1 MQRITALMTQQN
13 MLGDLTAAFNRMSHT
28 QEELSS
34 GKRINKPSDDPY
46 GAGQAVLLNGDLAG
60 LTSYLRN
67 VNDGTA
73 WAQAGDTALM
83 DVGNI
88 IQRARELLVQGGN
101 DTNGPTERAS
111 IAAEIDQLTEALKQ
125 EANTKYGDQFI
136 FGGTQST
143 TAPYQ
148 AGAVDTYG
156 GNNATITR
164 QIGPG
169 AQVQVNTDI
178 SQLLGSGQA
187 AADGKLLNTLRDIS
201 QHLMGGTAA
210 DANALRTT
218 DLQNMDTNLDTLT
231 QLQAQVGSTLNR
243 LDLAS
248 NRIQTLQTSQ
258 TKLLSQT
265 QDADF
270 AQVASDY
277 STEQNAY
284 NAALRAS
291 ANIVQSSLLD
301 FLR

>member
-1 MQRITALMTQQN
+1 MERITTLMTQQRT
-13 MLGDLTAAFNRMSHT
+13 LDDLSAAFNRLST
-28 QEELSS
+28 AQEQLSS

-73 WAQAGDTALM
+73 WGQASDSAMM
-83 DVGNI
+83 DIGNMV
-88 IQRARELLVQGGN
+88 QRVRELLVKAGN
-101 DTNGPTERAS
+101 DSNDPTSRAD
-111 IAAEIDQLTEALKQ
+111 IAAEIDQLTDAIKQ
-125 EANTKYGDQFI
+125 EADTKYGDQYI
-136 FGGTQST
+136 FAGTANA

-148 AGAVDTYG
+148 TGAVDTYG
-156 GNNATITR
+156 GNGAAITR

-169 AQVQVNTDI
+169 ASVQINTDI

-201 QHLMGGTAA
+201 QHLQGGTAA

-218 DLQNMDTNLDTLT
+218 DLQDLDANLDTLT
-231 QLQAQVGSTLNR
+231 TLQAGIGSTLNR
-243 LDLAS
+243 LELAS
-248 NRIQTLQTSQ
+248 TRIQDLQTSQ

-270 AQVASDY
+270 AKTATDF
-277 STEQNAY
+277 STAQNAY

-301 FLR
+301 FLH

>member
-13 MLGDLTAAFNRMSHT
+13 MLGDLTAAFNRLSNT
-28 QEELSS
+28 QQELSS

-46 GAGQAVLLNGDLAG
+46 GAGQAILLNGDLAG

-83 DVGNI
+83 DVGKMV
-88 IQRARELLVQGGN
+88 QRARELLVQAGN
-101 DTNGPTERAS
+101 DTNGPDERAS

-136 FGGTQST
+136 FGGTQNT
-143 TAPYQ
+143 AAPYQ
-148 AGAVDTYG
+148 AGGVDTYG
-156 GNNATITR
+156 GNTATISR

-169 AQVQVNTDI
+169 AQVQINTDI

-201 QHLMGGTAA
+201 QHLLGGTTA
-210 DANALRTT
+210 DATALRTT
-218 DLQNMDTNLDTLT
+218 DLQNMDANLDTLT

-243 LDLAS
+243 LDMAS
-248 NRIQTLQTSQ
+248 SRIQDLQTTQ

-270 AQVASDY
+270 AKVATDY
-277 STEQNAY
+277 ATQQNAY